1 MASERRV
8 DLAIAMDSAVV
19 ARDISVLADTATAAA
34 VEVDAEAVEAL
45 AAEAVREEL
54 AGAAATVVIRLLLAS
69 IEVA

>member
-8 DLAIAMDSAVV
+8 DLAIAMDSEVV
-19 ARDISVLADTATAAA
+19 ARDISALADSATAAA
-34 VEVDAEAVEAL
+34 VVVDAEAVEAL

-54 AGAAATVVIRLLLAS
+54 AGAAATVVNRLLL